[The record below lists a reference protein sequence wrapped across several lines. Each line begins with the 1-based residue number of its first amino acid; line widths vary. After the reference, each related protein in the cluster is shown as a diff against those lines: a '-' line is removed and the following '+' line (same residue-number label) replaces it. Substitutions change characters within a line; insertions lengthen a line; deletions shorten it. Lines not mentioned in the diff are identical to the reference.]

1 MLLAF
6 APTALTPGTAAPAI
20 GARAAR
26 NTAFSTFR
34 HADATALPMEVC
46 EGVMPAWLCGSYYRN
61 GPGLFEA
68 GERVLEHWFDGY
80 AMILRIALAPGEPP
94 LLSTRYVESEAYAAA
109 RAGEMR
115 FAEFMTPQV
124 APGSGMVAIAKAA
137 AALAAGDPT
146 DNACVNVVRRDG
158 QLQAMTETQ
167 RSWCEIDPETLA
179 TRRKIPGATAL
190 AALDRARAARPAGG
204 GWINVGTSIAPP
216 LWSQYSIFRLD
227 DADEARGARDD
238 PCADGAAPYWLH
250 SFAVTRRKVV
260 VIEQPAAYDVGAMLG
275 LSQASHGSVDWKP
288 ERARAARARPQ
299 QRRGRDAHRA
309 RLLLLPHRERFDDAD
324 GGVALDVCMF
334 KDPQILTGLRL
345 DSLTSDALARDL
357 PRSRLTRIT
366 LPADGG
372 APTMAEVDDANATGE
387 FTDLPSIAP
396 AAVGRDDYRFVYAI
410 GASRP
415 TCVSNRL
422 HKTDVAGAGGD
433 RTFEV
438 EGTLPGEPLF
448 VPRPGGSDEDD
459 GAVLSM
465 ATDADG
471 GTSLY
476 VLDAKDMSLLARAR
490 SPIGLPAGFH
500 GEFVPS

>member
-1 MLLAF
+1 MLLGF
-6 APTALTPGTAAPAI
+6 APTGLVTP
-20 GARAAR
+20 AAR
-26 NTAFSTFR
+26 SAFTTFR

-46 EGVMPAWLCGSYYRN
+46 EGALPPWLRGSYYRN

-80 AMILRIALAPGEPP
+80 AMLLRIALAPGEPP

-124 APGSGMVAIAKAA
+124 APGSGVLAIAKGM

-167 RSWCEIDPETLA
+167 RSWVELDPETLA
-179 TRRKIPGATAL
+179 TRRKIPWEGDGVGQLSTAH
-190 AALDRARAARPAGG
+190 AQRDPAGG

-227 DADEARGARDD
+227 DATPTKREVLATI

-288 ERARAARARPQ
+288 ER
-299 QRRGRDAHRA
+299 GT
-309 RLLLLPHRERFDDAD
+309 RLHVLDRSSGEVETRTVPAFFFFHIANAFDVAG
-324 GGVALDVCMF
+324 GGVSLDVCMF

-372 APTMAEVDDANATGE
+372 APTMVEVDNAQATGE

-500 GEFVPS
+500 GEFVAENS